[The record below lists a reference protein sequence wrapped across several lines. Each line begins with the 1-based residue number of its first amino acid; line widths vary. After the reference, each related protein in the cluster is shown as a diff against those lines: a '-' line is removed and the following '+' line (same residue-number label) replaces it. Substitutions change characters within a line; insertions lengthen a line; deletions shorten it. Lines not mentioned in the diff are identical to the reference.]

1 MRAATFAATCVLLA
15 AVGHVHM
22 SGSPVA
28 WPGLAA
34 AFAVLGALAYG
45 CTGRERPTGVVTAAT
60 VAAQAGLHAAF
71 TLTQAMTTARPAG
84 ASLLDHWT
92 GHLLCRPPAPPAVPA
107 HPVAHLGHHGGAL
120 TGHPAHGSAAS
131 AVDHGT
137 ALALT
142 GHPAHRLAS
151 AADPMS
157 AAMPA
162 THAPAADSAATVA
175 VAGHDMAAMS
185 PLGMLSAHLLAALL
199 CGLWLAYG
207 ERVAFRAVHAV
218 AGLLS
223 APLRVVFH
231 LVPLPATP
239 SPRPRRRRA
248 TTRLRRLLLAASRE
262 TRGPPLG
269 TAVS

>member
-15 AVGHVHM
+15 AVGHIHM

-60 VAAQAGLHAAF
+60 VAAQAGLHSAF
-71 TLTQAMTTARPAG
+71 TLTQAVTTARPAG

-107 HPVAHLGHHGGAL
+107 HTSAHLGHHGGAL
-120 TGHPAHGSAAS
+120 TGHPAHQLTSSAAS
-131 AVDHGT
+131 T
-137 ALALT
+137 S
-142 GHPAHRLAS
+142 P
-151 AADPMS
+151 DPMS
-157 AAMPA
+157 AALPTAHDM
-162 THAPAADSAATVA
+162 AADSAATVA
-175 VAGHDMAAMS
+175 GAGHDMAAMS

-239 SPRPRRRRA
+239 SPRPRRRRT